1 MSNYEF
7 KGKWIAATTNIED
20 RFAPLFKR
28 NFNIEKEIKKAT
40 LYICGLGFY
49 EVRINGSLPDDSVLN
64 PTHSQYSS
72 TIYYRVFDVTTLL
85 KTQENELTVELGN
98 SFYNEFTTVW
108 NWQIASWRNTPR
120 LILDLVIEYTD
131 NTTEIIKSDE
141 SFKVATN
148 GIITENSI

>member
-1 MSNYEF
+1 MNNHEF
-7 KGKWIAATTNIED
+7 KGKWICASNNIDD

-28 NFNIEKEIKKAT
+28 NFKIEKETKKAT

-49 EVRINGSLPDDSVLN
+49 EAKINGALLDDSVLN

-72 TIYYRVFDVTTLL
+72 TIYYRCFDVKKLIVTG
-85 KTQENELTVELGN
+85 ENEITVELGN

-120 LILDLVIEYTD
+120 LILDLVIEYSD
-131 NTTEIIKSDE
+131 NTTVIIK
-141 SFKVATN
+141 
-148 GIITENSI
+148 